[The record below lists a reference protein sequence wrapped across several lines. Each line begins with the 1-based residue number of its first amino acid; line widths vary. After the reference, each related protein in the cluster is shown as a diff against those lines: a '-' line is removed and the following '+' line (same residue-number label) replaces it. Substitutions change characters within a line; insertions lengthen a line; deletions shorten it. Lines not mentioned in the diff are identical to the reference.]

1 MMRERESIRA
11 LCDELRYQRDK
22 SISELAE
29 ALRESDELKKLRAN
43 GMRQI
48 SLLEETIHELE
59 EKLLAKKEMND
70 WRMVSVEVT
79 IDDESIDFGVQFKT
93 EVPANDYSNPDLYS
107 PQYLIVDHVSKK
119 SPAYGRLKVNDHV
132 FRINDTD
139 IKNIDLKLVQDLIN
153 SLEGNVRFIVS
164 REYSNQNMEPTH
176 ESKSQMNVSEQ
187 LITVHK
193 NTMSDL
199 MLETGA
205 YVSALKPNSEAN
217 DCLDIG
223 DRIISVNGYKLANK
237 SYNEIVTLIKDQP
250 DDFNLIVLK
259 KTPGYLTR
267 NSSPF
272 TTRNSTS
279 SSSFL
284 LNDSIFKNIQSN
296 ESLRLTPKNWIRDSI
311 ASKLNKSYNQYKE
324 ETPVYR
330 KSTSTWPKSK
340 RKYNGAKTTSTCRS
354 SRSSIQNK
362 EPTSCDE
369 INYQAASR
377 KKTLVG
383 EIRII
388 NIEKQVSS
396 I

>member
-1 MMRERESIRA
+1 MRERESIRA

-29 ALRESDELKKLRAN
+29 ALRESDEQKKLRAN
-43 GMRQI
+43 AMRQI

-59 EKLLAKKEMND
+59 DKLIAKKEMND
-70 WRMVSVEVT
+70 WRMLNVEVT
-79 IDDESIDFGVQFKT
+79 IEDESADFGVQFKT
-93 EVPANDYSNPDLYS
+93 EVPVDDYDQDLYS

-119 SPAYGRLKVNDHV
+119 SPAYGRLKKSDHV

-139 IKNIDLKLVQDLIN
+139 IKDIDLKLVQDLIN
-153 SLEGNVRFIVS
+153 SLKGNVRFIVS
-164 REYSNQNMEPTH
+164 REYGNQSVEQDRQNQ
-176 ESKSQMNVSEQ
+176 SQVSVSEQ
-187 LITVHK
+187 LISVHK

-199 MLETGA
+199 MIETGV

-250 DDFNLIVLK
+250 NDFNLIVLK

-284 LNDSIFKNIQSN
+284 LNDSLIKNIQSN
-296 ESLRLTPKNWIRDSI
+296 DSLRLTPKNWIRDSL
-311 ASKLNKSYNQYKE
+311 ASKLNKSFSQQNNE
-324 ETPVYR
+324 ETPSYK

-340 RKYNGAKTTSTCRS
+340 RKYNGAKTISTCRS

-362 EPTSCDE
+362 EPISCDE
-369 INYQAASR
+369 LKLPVVNR
-377 KKTLVG
+377 KKPFVG

-388 NIEKQVSS
+388 NIEKQVNN
-396 I
+396 